1 MIYVTQGHER
11 GIGLEIFF
19 KSFLLLSKQE
29 KKEVTLVVSEKDL
42 NANFSDL
49 NLKKEN
55 FKDLIL
61 LHPHPVAG
69 IPSSTTSLLQT
80 LKIITPNDILITL
93 PTSKDQLVHKGK
105 SLAGY
110 TEFFRD
116 YFANKNISMTFRGT
130 SQNVLLI
137 TDHVALKDVPKIIT
151 QKLIVDKTN
160 TTIEFYKRY
169 FSTFDE
175 VIFSG
180 INPHVGE
187 NGILGSEDKII
198 NSAIDELKKEHILST
213 GLNFSGPFSG
223 DTLHMHQDKSKNQ
236 LFVYMYHDQGLS
248 QFKAMHGL
256 IGLNISMGLPFLRLS
271 VDHGT
276 AFDLYGKNKAN
287 ATGLIFLFKQA
298 FEVTKYVNKRNSR
311 C

>member
-1 MIYVTQGHER
+1 MIYVTQGHEK

-42 NANFSDL
+42 NANFST
-49 NLKKEN
+49 LKLRKEN
-55 FKDLIL
+55 FKDLLL
-61 LHPHPVAG
+61 LHPSDEAG
-69 IPSSTTSLLQT
+69 VPSSTSSLLHT
-80 LKIITPNDILITL
+80 LNIIKPTDILVTL
-93 PTSKDQLVHKGK
+93 PTSKDQLIYKGQ

-110 TEFFRD
+110 TEFFRS
-116 YFANKNISMTFRGT
+116 YFGNKNIAMTFRGI

-137 TDHVALKDVPKIIT
+137 TDHVALKDVTKVIN
-151 QKLIVDKTN
+151 KNLIVEKTN
-160 TTIEFYKRY
+160 TTIEFYKKY

-175 VIFSG
+175 IIFSG

-187 NGILGSEDKII
+187 NGILGNEDKII
-198 NSAIDELKKEHILST
+198 TAAIDELKKEHILK
-213 GLNFSGPFSG
+213 FSGPFSG
-223 DTLHMHQDKSKNQ
+223 DTLHMHEDKTKNQ
-236 LFVYMYHDQGLS
+236 LFVYMFHDQGLA
-248 QFKAMHGL
+248 QFKALHGL

-298 FEVTKYVNKRNSR
+298 FEVTKYVNKRN
-311 C
+311 